1 MQDLL
6 PGRAP
11 RGETRDLSA
20 VQATQDDEVR
30 ITDYVQ
36 AVAGWHVHGVVAHG
50 GAPRLNVANAVP
62 DTPPR
67 SDRDKR
73 RCSNILGMAAML
85 QAMLSISAATVLSR
99 ATGYARWMAQAA
111 VLGTTLV
118 ADAYTVSIILP
129 SLVYELFL
137 GGILYSI
144 FIPVLVDRMTTY
156 GEEDAR
162 RLTNALFTLVLPGMA
177 ALALVGIV
185 FAEPFVTLFT
195 DWGAAKELSPAEAE
209 RTVDLA
215 VFFFRIFAVQML
227 FYGVSTI
234 ATGVLQAHRRF
245 FLPTFAPVL
254 NNLMVIASFALYAV
268 LVGVDPTLALYVL
281 AGGVTVGTAIM
292 ALALVPTMWNLGYR
306 PRPQLGHPAL
316 VPTAKLAGPMVVL
329 VAASVAFQA
338 FSVYLATQF
347 QAVAQLN
354 YAFAVFSLPYGV
366 LVVAIATALMPELS
380 ERHARGDDEGYRDT
394 FSFGLRTMVFVVVP
408 SAVGMIALANPI
420 IGLLYERGRFDAQD
434 TRAVATLLVAYSV
447 GLLGYSAYFFLVRAF
462 YSRQNTKTPA
472 LLNVAIFLLFAAL
485 AYTLSRLLEVLG
497 VVLALSIAYA
507 VLAALGLLATRREIK
522 RIDGRR
528 LLRSTAKALVAG
540 AVMYAVAS
548 GGAMV
553 LGTGSDAV
561 GRVLVLAVIGGAS
574 LAAYLGVAY
583 ALKTEELK
591 SAVALLRRRRA
602 A

>member
-1 MQDLL
+1 M
-6 PGRAP
+6 
-11 RGETRDLSA
+11 A
-20 VQATQDDEVR
+20 V
-30 ITDYVQ
+30 
-36 AVAGWHVHGVVAHG
+36 
-50 GAPRLNVANAVP
+50 
-62 DTPPR
+62 
-67 SDRDKR
+67 
-73 RCSNILGMAAML
+73 ML
-85 QAMLSISAATVLSR
+85 RAMLSISAATVLSR

-144 FIPVLVDRMTTY
+144 FIPVLVDRMTTH

-162 RLTNALFTLVLPGMA
+162 RLTNALFTLVLPVMA
-177 ALALVGIV
+177 VLALVGIV

-268 LVGVDPTLALYVL
+268 LVGVDSTLALYVL

-338 FSVYLATQF
+338 FGVYLATQF

-380 ERHARGDDEGYRDT
+380 ERHARGDEEGYRDT

-434 TRAVATLLVAYSV
+434 TRAVATLLVAYAV

-462 YSRQNTKTPA
+462 YSRQNTRTPA
-472 LLNVAIFLLFAAL
+472 LLNVAIFLLYAAL
-485 AYTLSRLLEVLG
+485 AYTLSRLLEILG
-497 VVLALSIAYA
+497 VVLALSTAYA
-507 VLAALGLLATRREIK
+507 VLAVLGLLATRREIK

-540 AVMYAVAS
+540 AVMYAVAL

-561 GRVLVLAVIGGAS
+561 GRVLVLAVIGGVS

-602 A
+602 D

>member
-1 MQDLL
+1 
-6 PGRAP
+6 
-11 RGETRDLSA
+11 
-20 VQATQDDEVR
+20 
-30 ITDYVQ
+30 
-36 AVAGWHVHGVVAHG
+36 
-50 GAPRLNVANAVP
+50 
-62 DTPPR
+62 
-67 SDRDKR
+67 
-73 RCSNILGMAAML
+73 MAAIL
-85 QAMLSISAATVLSR
+85 RAMLSISAATVLSR

-144 FIPVLVDRMTTY
+144 FIPVLVERITTH

-162 RLTNALFTLVLPGMA
+162 RLTNALFTIVLPVMG
-177 ALALVGIV
+177 ALALVGII
-185 FAEPFVTLFT
+185 FAEPFVRLFT
-195 DWGAAKELSPAEAE
+195 DWGAATELSSAEAG

-215 VFFFRIFAVQML
+215 TLFFRIFAVQMI

-254 NNLMVIASFALYAV
+254 NNLLVIASFALYAV
-268 LVGVDPTLALYVL
+268 LVGVDRTLALYVL
-281 AGGVTVGTAIM
+281 AGGVTAGTAIM
-292 ALALVPTMWNLGYR
+292 ALALAPTMWGLGYR
-306 PRPQLGHPAL
+306 PRPQLAHPAL
-316 VPTAKLAGPMVVL
+316 LPTAKLAGPMVVL

-338 FSVYLATQF
+338 FGVYLATQF
-347 QAVAQLN
+347 QAMAQLN

-380 ERHARGDDEGYRDT
+380 ERHARGDEEGYRDT

-408 SAVGMIALANPI
+408 SAVGLTALSNPI
-420 IGLLYERGRFDAQD
+420 IGLLYQRGQFDAQD
-434 TRAVATLLVAYSV
+434 TRAVATLLVVYSV

-462 YSRQNTKTPA
+462 YSRQNTMTPA
-472 LLNVAIFLLFAAL
+472 MLNVAIFLLYATL
-485 AYTLSRLLEVLG
+485 AYALSRVLEVLG
-497 VVLALSIAYA
+497 VVLALSVAYA
-507 VLAALGLLATRREIK
+507 VLAVLGLLATRREIK

-528 LLRSTAKALVAG
+528 LLRSTAKVLAAG
-540 AVMYAVAS
+540 AVMYAVAR
-548 GGAMV
+548 GGTTA

-561 GRVLVLAVIGGAS
+561 GRALILAVVGGAS

-591 SAVALLRRRRA
+591 SAVGFLRRRGA
-602 A
+602 AEG